1 MRAILGINA
10 NHADSSAC
18 IILNGEI
25 VAAIEEERLNRV
37 KHYSGYPI
45 KAIQECLDIAKIK
58 STELTDVAFN
68 TKPYSNI
75 IEKSLFFLKRV
86 IFEKNQSIERIT
98 KKMNI
103 KNKILENFKLNKNIK
118 FHFIEHHLAHIY
130 PFLLFIHLDLK
141 NLMDFQ

>member
-1 MRAILGINA
+1 MVLNA

-18 IILNGEI
+18 IILNGKI

-75 IEKSLFFLKRV
+75 IEKSLFFLKGL
-86 IFEKNQSIERIT
+86 S
-98 KKMNI
+98 
-103 KNKILENFKLNKNIK
+103 
-118 FHFIEHHLAHIY
+118 
-130 PFLLFIHLDLK
+130 
-141 NLMDFQ
+141 

>member
-45 KAIQECLDIAKIK
+45 KE
-58 STELTDVAFN
+58 F
-68 TKPYSNI
+68 
-75 IEKSLFFLKRV
+75 
-86 IFEKNQSIERIT
+86 KNV
-98 KKMNI
+98 
-103 KNKILENFKLNKNIK
+103 
-118 FHFIEHHLAHIY
+118 
-130 PFLLFIHLDLK
+130 
-141 NLMDFQ
+141 